1 MGGLCW
7 EDKAHIQAVW
17 HFLHDLG
24 FSVSFCAAS
33 LLLLQRKWLWGP
45 LPPVFLLCFSLEH
58 TSVHSPLLL
67 AAFSCILRAGCLL
80 TPSFNENGLHTFD
93 LLVHFICAQLQGKKK
108 RRDDFHAPS
117 SNQLAILLE
126 QSVARSSAEWPALCS
141 DIASCHKMQ
150 EMTSST

>member
-24 FSVSFCAAS
+24 FSVSFCASSLLSLPPTEMAVGPSPSSVPS
-33 LLLLQRKWLWGP
+33 LLLSER
-45 LPPVFLLCFSLEH
+45 

-93 LLVHFICAQLQGKKK
+93 VLVHFICVQLQGK
-108 RRDDFHAPS
+108 
-117 SNQLAILLE
+117 
-126 QSVARSSAEWPALCS
+126 
-141 DIASCHKMQ
+141 
-150 EMTSST
+150 